1 MCGIVGIWDFT
12 ASCSKDALAD
22 IAVRMGASLTHRGP
36 DADGAWAD
44 PGAGVALGF
53 RRLAIMD
60 PTPAGNQ
67 PMISA
72 SGRYIIVFN
81 GEIYNFESMKTE
93 LTARGHTFRSV
104 GDTEV
109 LLAAVDAWG
118 LRSTLQRLNGM
129 FAIALWDMH
138 ERALHLV
145 RDRAGVKPLYWGI
158 EQKQLMFGSELK
170 ALRCVEGWSPQRN
183 LAGERAFKKLGYIPA
198 PMTIYQGI
206 EKLPPGQG
214 VTFRG
219 DSAPERWTWWSLSEQ
234 LLASTQADVLDE
246 EEASAQFGAL
256 FEDSV
261 RLRTRAD
268 VPVGAFLS
276 GGYDSTAVV
285 SALASLGHSDLRTFC
300 IGFDDVE
307 FNEQEHAENVAR
319 HFGLPFEV
327 RRMTGA
333 DAAEMAP
340 KLVDWYDEPFADS
353 SQFPMAAVSALAR
366 DHVGVALSGDGGD
379 ELFAG
384 YDRHVWAN
392 GTWRTLAKKPY
403 WWRKVAGL
411 AGHIMPGLINTL
423 LSAHDRP
430 SSGAAGIQYMAEML
444 RTENTDAW
452 YERLVA
458 LGERPSARP
467 AGLSVAWFKN
477 AGDVSDDPLVRL
489 RYLDFVQYLSDDIL
503 VKLDRASMAFGL
515 EAREPMLDHR
525 LIEFAFNLP
534 PSMLIASGK
543 GKWVLCEYV
552 HQHIPERLM
561 ARQKHGFSVPLNDWL
576 RGPLKAFCEDHLLGS
591 SHDECRATDIA
602 ARWHAHQMK
611 AANHGPS
618 LWADV
623 VLEAWLRRWRI

>member
-44 PGAGVALGF
+44 PRAGVALGF

-307 FNEQEHAENVAR
+307 FNEQEHAEKVAR
-319 HFGLPFEV
+319 HFGLPFEA

-340 KLVDWYDEPFADS
+340 KMVDWYDEPFADS
-353 SQFPMAAVSALAR
+353 SQFPMVAVSGMAR
-366 DHVGVALSGDGGD
+366 EHVGVALSGDGGD

-392 GTWRTLAKKPY
+392 ATWGRLAAKPY
-403 WWRKVAGL
+403 WWRKSASL
-411 AGHIMPGLINTL
+411 AGRFMPGV
-423 LSAHDRP
+423 LSALMSAQDRP
-430 SSGAAGIQYMAEML
+430 SSGAVGIRYMAEML
-444 RTENTDAW
+444 NAKNTDAW
-452 YERLVA
+452 YEHLVA
-458 LGERPSARP
+458 ISSNSDANSGDT
-467 AGLSVAWFKN
+467 SVRWFKN
-477 AGDVSDDPLVRL
+477 AGDVSSDPLVRL
-489 RYLDFVQYLSDDIL
+489 RYLDFVRYLSDDIL

-525 LIEFAFNLP
+525 LVEFAFQLP
-534 PSMLIASGK
+534 PSQLIGNGGGK
-543 GKWVLCEYV
+543 RILRDYV
-552 HQHIPERLM
+552 HRHIPKSLM
-561 ARQKHGFSVPLNDWL
+561 ARQKQGFSVPLSDWL
-576 RGPLKAFCEDHLLGS
+576 RGPLKSFCEDHLLGQAEGGPEAV
-591 SHDECRATDIA
+591 DLA
-602 ARWHAHQMK
+602 ARWHAHQTK
-611 AANHGPS
+611 VADHGPS
-618 LWADV
+618 LWAETI
-623 VLEAWLRRWRI
+623 LEAWRRRWRI